1 MSVEKNTVRLIWPFY
16 SLVICH
22 LGDFSNILVSL
33 YNTIGHRVFQCF
45 DTVGWAM

>member
-1 MSVEKNTVRLIWPFY
+1 VFVEENAVRLMWPFY

-22 LGDFSNILVSL
+22 LGDFSNTNILVSL

-45 DTVGWAM
+45 DSVG